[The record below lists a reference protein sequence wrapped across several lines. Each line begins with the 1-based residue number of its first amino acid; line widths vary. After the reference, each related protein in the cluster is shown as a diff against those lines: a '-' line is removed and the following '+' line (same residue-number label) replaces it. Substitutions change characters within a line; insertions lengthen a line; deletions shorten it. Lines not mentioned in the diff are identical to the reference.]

1 MALNFPTSPAP
12 GAIFTAEGRTFVWNG
27 TVWVMQALQLPW
39 ATAAEAAAGV
49 AANRVLSPF
58 VARPVAEAVPD
69 PVEPFQ
75 GIPTVMGAARA
86 VNVDYQNTLGRDM
99 MIILAMNGSGGAAL
113 RIGQGAP
120 GNARLGEMSIVSAG
134 HLSVLTG
141 VISPGLFYRMQLSSG
156 TITQWVEYR

>member
-1 MALNFPTSPAP
+1 MALNFPTSPAL
-12 GAIFTAEGRTFVWNG
+12 GATFTAEGRTFVWNG
-27 TVWVMQALQLPW
+27 EVWTMQGLQFPW
-39 ATAAEAAAGV
+39 ATSTEALAGA
-49 AANRVLSPF
+49 AANRVVSPF
-58 VARPVAEAVPD
+58 VMRGVVEAVPD

-75 GIPTVMGAARA
+75 GTPTVMGAQRA

-99 MIILAMNGSGGAAL
+99 MIIVAMNGSGGAAL
-113 RIGQGAP
+113 RIGQGGP
-120 GNARLGEMSIVSAG
+120 GNARLGEMSIVLAG